1 VECCGACSDPGFLFP
16 RLTTSDFVP
25 TQNFLSTGNA
35 IYPNYNPSDSF
46 NEEEELPILE
56 ELGINLTHIRKKT
69 LSVLNPLGKLDEESL
84 KDNDLAGPLFF
95 ALLLGMFLLLSG
107 KLHFGYIYG
116 LGVVGSISMYLIL
129 NLMSDVGIDIWR
141 TISILGYCLLPM
153 VFLSVLPL
161 AMNLHSMF
169 GVLLTALAILWC
181 TNSASVMFIT
191 VLSMVEQRLLVAYPL
206 ALFYTC
212 FALLT
217 IF

>member
-1 VECCGACSDPGFLFP
+1 
-16 RLTTSDFVP
+16 
-25 TQNFLSTGNA
+25 
-35 IYPNYNPSDSF
+35 
-46 NEEEELPILE
+46 
-56 ELGINLTHIRKKT
+56 